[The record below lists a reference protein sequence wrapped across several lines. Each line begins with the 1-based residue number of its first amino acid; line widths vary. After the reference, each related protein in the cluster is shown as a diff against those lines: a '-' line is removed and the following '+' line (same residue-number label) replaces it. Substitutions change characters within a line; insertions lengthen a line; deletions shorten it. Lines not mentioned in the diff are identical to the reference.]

1 MPIFAYTAVTAK
13 GRPDAGTVEAAT
25 AELAGEALLGRG
37 VTPIE
42 IRAAGGSFSIPSFG
56 TLLTRFSPIRSRD
69 LILFTKQLATM
80 MRAGMPVLRMLTV
93 LEEQTD
99 NPRLRNVIH
108 DISTRVQAGETLHG
122 AFGRHRSV
130 FPPLY
135 VTMVNAGET
144 SGALPAVLNRL
155 IYILEHEERIRAD
168 VATAC
173 RYPLIVVAMLV
184 MAFFVLLTFVIPKFA
199 ALFEQGNVILP
210 LPTRICLALH
220 HFLVSTWPLL
230 LLATGGAIAGLRLV
244 LKTPQGRYARDALV
258 LRLPVF
264 GSLIRRAVMSRF
276 ASIFAILQSSGVG
289 ILDTM
294 VILRATL
301 GNEAIGR
308 EFDRIS
314 DLLVEGQGIAGPLR
328 SSRQFPAMVT
338 NMIAIG
344 EESGALD
351 EMLREVAA
359 HYDAEVEYA
368 TKGLSDALV
377 PILTVGLA
385 AVVLFFALAVF
396 LPMWDLY
403 KIVK

>member
-1 MPIFAYTAVTAK
+1 MPMFAYSGVTVT
-13 GRPDAGTVEAAT
+13 GRADTGTVEAVSAD
-25 AELAGEALLGRG
+25 LAGEVLLDRG
-37 VTPIE
+37 ITPVWV
-42 IRAAGGSFSIPSFG
+42 RPVGYTFRLPTLG
-56 TLLTRFSPIRSRD
+56 TSLARFVPIRSRD
-69 LILFTKQLATM
+69 LVLFTKQLATM

-93 LEEQTD
+93 LDEQTD
-99 NPRLRNVIH
+99 NPRLRQVIR
-108 DISTRVQAGETLHG
+108 DISTRVQTGETLHG
-122 AFGRHRSV
+122 AFARHPRV
-130 FPPLY
+130 FSPLY
-135 VTMVNAGET
+135 VSMVNAGEAA
-144 SGALPAVLNRL
+144 GALPAVLNRL
-155 IYILEHEERIRAD
+155 IYILEHEQRIRAD

-184 MAFFVLLTFVIPKFA
+184 IAFFVLLTFVIPKFA
-199 ALFEQGNVILP
+199 TLFEQGNVVLP
-210 LPTRICLALH
+210 LPTRVCLTLH
-220 HFLVSTWPLL
+220 HFLVSTWPILL
-230 LLATGGAIAGLRLV
+230 VGVAALVVGLRLL
-244 LKTPQGRYARDALV
+244 LKTRQGRYVRDSVV

-289 ILDTM
+289 ILDTL

-314 DLLVEGQGIAGPLR
+314 DMLVEGKGIAVPLR
-328 SSRQFPAMVT
+328 SARHFPPMVT

-359 HYDAEVEYA
+359 HYDAEVEFA

>member
-1 MPIFAYTAVTAK
+1 MPMYAYTGVTAR
-13 GRPDAGTVEAAT
+13 GRLDNGTIEAAT
-25 AELAGEALLGRG
+25 SDLAGEALLGRG
-37 VTPIE
+37 LTPVE
-42 IRAAGGSFSIPSFG
+42 IRPLRSTFKIPSLGSFIARYAPV
-56 TLLTRFSPIRSRD
+56 RARD
-69 LILFTKQLATM
+69 LIIFTKQLATM

-93 LEEQTD
+93 LDEQTD
-99 NPRLRNVIH
+99 NPRLRKVIR
-108 DISTRVQAGETLHG
+108 DISARVQAGETLHG
-122 AFGRHRSV
+122 AFGRHPGV
-130 FPPLY
+130 FTSLY
-135 VTMVNAGET
+135 VSMVNAGEA

-155 IYILEHEERIRAD
+155 TYILEHEQRIRSD
-168 VATAC
+168 VKAAC

-184 MAFFVLLTFVIPKFA
+184 IAFFVILTFVIPKFVV
-199 ALFEQGNVILP
+199 LFEQGKVALP
-210 LPTRICLALH
+210 LPTRICLAMH
-220 HFLVSTWPLL
+220 HFLVATWPILIVSVV
-230 LLATGGAIAGLRLV
+230 GVVVGLRIL
-244 LKTPQGRYARDALV
+244 LKIPQGRYVRDSLL

-264 GSLIRRAVMSRF
+264 GSLVKRAVMSRF

-289 ILDTM
+289 ILDTLA
-294 VILRATL
+294 ILRTTL

-308 EFDRIS
+308 EFDRMS
-314 DLLVEGQGIAGPLR
+314 DLLVEGKGIAAPLR
-328 SSRQFPAMVT
+328 SARYFPPMVT

-344 EESGALD
+344 EESGSLD

-359 HYDAEVEYA
+359 HYDDEVDYA